1 MANVNGLPMRT
12 AGEAAIQLGLLGV
25 TAPLAFQ
32 NQWNQDVHVPQKQ
45 NIVCPQQSH
54 HVG

>member
-32 NQWNQDVHVPQKQ
+32 NQWNQDVRVCQDQ
-45 NIVCPQQSH
+45 NIIRQQ
-54 HVG
+54 